1 MIHETHIPQF
11 LVSRN
16 LYSLVFGFAKPISP
30 SFWFRKTLWNE
41 NFASSLFHEESEK
54 IVVSRKK
61 ISKEANIETLDT
73 IATITLYIFS
83 CDLQFNKY
91 IYSYQKKELLN
102 REKNCLDFHRT
113 FCQNYITVC
122 HLILLFVLRK
132 QRLQ

>member
-1 MIHETHIPQF
+1 MKPISPSFWFRETYIPQF

-16 LYSLVFGFAKPISP
+16 LYPLVFGFAK
-30 SFWFRKTLWNE
+30 RYGMKT
-41 NFASSLFHEESEK
+41 SLLLCFTKKAKKLLCRE
-54 IVVSRKK
+54 KK

-102 REKNCLDFHRT
+102 REKSSLDFHRT
-113 FCQNYITVC
+113 FCQNYNTVC